1 MAQTA
6 PSPNAHWR
14 DSARSARFF
23 IVDAQAAFPLLLFL
37 LHIKLWTFILAIL
50 AMIFFTT
57 LNRFGFS
64 VIVFLRLIRS
74 FLAGNRKNSFPWW
87 L

>member
-1 MAQTA
+1 MIPPT
-6 PSPNAHWR
+6 PNAHWR
-14 DSARSARFF
+14 DSARPARFF

-37 LHIKLWTFILAIL
+37 VHIKIWTFVIAVLTML
-50 AMIFFTT
+50 FFTT

-64 VIVFLRLIRS
+64 VVVFLRFARA
-74 FLAGNRKNSFPWW
+74 FLAGKRKNSYPWW

>member
-1 MAQTA
+1 MIKP

-14 DSARSARFF
+14 DSARPARFF

-37 LHIKLWTFILAIL
+37 MHITLWTFIVAIL
-50 AMIFFTT
+50 AMVFFTI

-64 VIVFLRLIRS
+64 VMVFGRVVRS
-74 FLAGNRKNSFPWW
+74 FLAGRRKVSYPWW